1 MGTERKVGTVSRG
14 IRCPIFREGDDLG
27 SQVVASVLEAAEAE
41 GFELRDRDVI
51 CITESVVARCQGNY
65 ATVDAIAA
73 LGYYNL
79 SFQYNEEDNRLYI
92 NNNPLFTILT
102 IGEKEITAVKMAGL
116 QDDYQSLGKM
126 KYVYHFVKL
135 SRMTEM
141 ELQETRQRYYKDL
154 SNWK

>member
-1 MGTERKVGTVSRG
+1 MSMAPPSM
-14 IRCPIFREGDDLG
+14 PIPGEYFHTAWGLHK
-27 SQVVASVLEAAEAE
+27 
-41 GFELRDRDVI
+41 I
-51 CITESVVARCQGNY
+51 YNIITTKNMTKNLNLLILAVTLLITACDKQ
-65 ATVDAIAA
+65 DA
-73 LGYYNL
+73 
-79 SFQYNEEDNRLYI
+79 
-92 NNNPLFTILT
+92 
-102 IGEKEITAVKMAGL
+102 TAVKMAGL